1 METKFLGRRGQYRIG
16 VEWWD
21 TVFKFSCKD
30 IQRDWIAVEVREK
43 GFHVFSSD
51 WLGEVQI
58 RVKDYSDGR
67 VHQKWFR
74 LGRGAWKTHTR
85 RPKGSIYLAFQL
97 MDNKYGHPFSSKPVE
112 VPQTYQEWQNSL
124 ENKRILNHIH
134 PEQKREGHSRKS
146 HSQRKGT
153 NKESKDNNEKN
164 HSNSTKNRS
173 KESNEGSEKK
183 HTKHSQRKG
192 TNKESSDNSKKI
204 EAKSTQAVICENL
217 IEFSPIVVKS
227 DRASFSSNNPF
238 LLRTTIEN
246 TKNPFEIDFKN
257 PFGKINGQEMPLPP
271 VKAF

>member
-1 METKFLGRRGQYRIG
+1 MDKKYFYIKVIEANGIVVRTKYYQSEPFVSIKKNGNEIFGKKRTEYRIG

-173 KESNEGSEKK
+173 KESNEGTNKESKDNNEKK
-183 HTKHSQRKG
+183 NHSNSTKNRSKESNEG

-204 EAKSTQAVICENL
+204 EAKSTQSLSA
-217 IEFSPIVVKS
+217 
-227 DRASFSSNNPF
+227 
-238 LLRTTIEN
+238 RT
-246 TKNPFEIDFKN
+246 
-257 PFGKINGQEMPLPP
+257 
-271 VKAF
+271 